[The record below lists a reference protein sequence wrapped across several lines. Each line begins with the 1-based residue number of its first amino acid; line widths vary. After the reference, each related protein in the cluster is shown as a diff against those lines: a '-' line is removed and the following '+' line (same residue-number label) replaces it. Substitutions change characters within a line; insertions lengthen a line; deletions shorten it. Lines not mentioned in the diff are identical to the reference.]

1 MRGSIRARGD
11 GYEISVSAGIDPVSG
26 HRRRLY
32 RHARTKREAE
42 RELTRLLAEVD
53 AGSFAD
59 PGRLTVAAYMRDR
72 WLPHQR
78 TRLRDR
84 TWRRY
89 EGLLDRHILPA
100 IGSVP
105 MAKLRPAH
113 VQAVVDA
120 MTGAGLAPRT
130 VVQGYRVLSSALRQA
145 VRWQLLGSNPAA
157 AASPPRPERARL
169 SIPDA
174 DAVSRIIAASG
185 SDWFHVAV
193 VLAASS
199 GMRRGEVLG
208 LCWQDVD
215 LDGGLVRISSAL
227 EPVGDELVL
236 VDPKTSRARRPI
248 ELPDG
253 TMSMLRRLRR
263 TRLSAACCSARPGT
277 TSGWSSN
284 AATVGRSI
292 LTCTPV
298 GLRGWFSGSGSR
310 PSASTTYDMPTRPDC
325 SRRTCIRRSLRICS
339 AMRPRASPWT
349 PTRMWSR
356 RSGRVPLLLSRQRS
370 AARSGSERT

>member
-1 MRGSIRARGD
+1 MRGSIRPRGD
-11 GYEISVSAGIDPVSG
+11 GYEISVSAGLDPVSG
-26 HRRRLY
+26 QRRRLY

-89 EGLLDRHILPA
+89 EGLLDRHVLPA

-120 MTGAGLAPRT
+120 MTAVGLAPRT

-174 DAVSRIIAASG
+174 DAVTRIIAASG

-208 LCWQDVD
+208 LRWQDVD
-215 LDGGLVRISSAL
+215 LDGGLVRVSSAL
-227 EPVGDELVL
+227 QSVGDELVL

-253 TMSMLRRLRR
+253 TMAMLRRLRR
-263 TRLSAACCSARPGT
+263 DHAERRLLLGEAWHDLGVVVERGDGRPIHPDVYSRRFSRLVQRLGLPAIRLHDLRHAYATRLLEAGVHPKVVADLLGHA
-277 TSGWSSN
+277 SSSF
-284 AATVGRSI
+284 TMD
-292 LTCTPV
+292 
-298 GLRGWFSGSGSR
+298 
-310 PSASTTYDMPTRPDC
+310 TYSHVVP
-325 SRRTCIRRSLRICS
+325 SLR
-339 AMRPRASPWT
+339 A
-349 PTRMWSR
+349 
-356 RSGRVPLLLSRQRS
+356 G
-370 AARSGSERT
+370 AAAVIEAALGGAIGSERS